1 MKNTRAKGRT
11 ISIALVVSLALAAV
25 VTLVLVAFAIL
36 FYRGERE
43 QQWGQLHKAVAISA
57 DELAVA
63 VALPAWNFDESQIL
77 AIMRSGLNNQE
88 MVASVVAP
96 TSSRHQYVLA
106 REGADLVASETVPDT
121 AGLLSERRAIMVAG
135 QNIGSVTMYATTALL
150 KEQLHQRQFTL
161 VGIILVLD
169 ITLVASLYL
178 LLWLLILRPL
188 KAVGDYAA
196 SVKAGETMTAAPQ
209 RAWFFGELK
218 RLNESI
224 REMIGLLD
232 RRYQAMHRS
241 EERLQMATSA
251 ASIGIWDWDL
261 VNNEL
266 NWDEQMLRLFDA
278 DKASTVPRLDIWFA
292 ALIEE
297 DREPAAQAMAAARR
311 GEGEFDIEF
320 RIVGPGGGIH
330 HIKADA
336 ITFRDDAGR
345 PVRMVGTV
353 YDITDHKEAE
363 LELRRHRNHL
373 EELVEERTKALSVA
387 VTQAQA
393 ANRAKSVFLANMSHE
408 LRTPLNSVIGFSR
421 LMAGSTNMLPEE
433 KRNLAIIHRSGN
445 HLLTLINDILEL
457 SKIEAGRVVA
467 QTEVIGVSDLLQ
479 EVMDMVSMR
488 AGQSGIA
495 LRLDCAGTPPTA
507 RIDGT
512 KLRQVLLNL
521 LSNAVKF
528 ALQGEV
534 TLRVRGEPQDAGPGG
549 TGQGGDAW
557 RLSFAVI
564 DNGIGI
570 AAMDQERIFEPF
582 IQAEGEGAKEGTGLG
597 LTISREFVH
606 LLGGQLTLQSAP
618 GHGSVF
624 SFSIPVMAAG
634 LLPVALGGEVAALVP
649 EQRGKRILVVD
660 DNADGCELLVN
671 LLTPLGFLVE
681 AVSDGASAL
690 AAIARWQ
697 PELILMD
704 WRMPGLDGLEV
715 TRLVRSRPGLVQ
727 PRIVMLTASAFEEEK
742 QAALAAG
749 ADEFLRKPVEQE
761 MLYLA
766 LEQQL
771 GLHFMRRQP
780 APVPPL
786 RSPLSRADVV
796 KLTPQLRGALKA
808 AVQELNLTRV
818 AALLAPLPA
827 ELDEVVERIEHML
840 SLHQYPPLCALLEMD
855 DTEHGVRAGARSG

>member
-1 MKNTRAKGRT
+1 MTNDRSQGRT
-11 ISIALVVSLALAAV
+11 ISIALIVSLALAGV
-25 VTLVLVAFAIL
+25 VTLVLVAFAIF

-43 QQWGQLHKAVAISA
+43 QRWAQLHTSVAVSA

-77 AIMRSGLNNQE
+77 AIMASGLNNQE

-96 TSSRHQYVLA
+96 TSSRRQYVLTRDGA
-106 REGADLVASETVPDT
+106 RLVAGETPPD
-121 AGLLSERRAIMVAG
+121 APGMLSERRTIVVAG
-135 QNIGSVTMYATTALL
+135 QNIGSVTMYATAALL
-150 KEQLHQRQFTL
+150 EEQLHQRLLTL
-161 VGIILVLD
+161 IGIIVVLD
-169 ITLVASLYL
+169 VTLVASLYL
-178 LLWLLILRPL
+178 LLWLLMLKPL

-196 SVKAGETMTAAPQ
+196 TVKAGESVAAATPQ

-224 REMIGLLD
+224 REMIALLD

-251 ASIGIWDWDL
+251 ASIGIWDWNL
-261 VNNEL
+261 VSNEL
-266 NWDEQMLRLFDA
+266 NWDEQMFRLFSA
-278 DKASTVPRLDIWFA
+278 DKYSAAPRLDIWFA
-292 ALIEE
+292 AMLEE
-297 DREPAAQAMAAARR
+297 DREAAAQAMAAARR
-311 GEGEFDIEF
+311 GESEFDIEF
-320 RIVGPGGGIH
+320 RIAWPGGNVR

-345 PVRMVGTV
+345 PVRMVGTN

-373 EELVEERTKALSVA
+373 EELVDERTRALSVA

-467 QTEVIGVSDLLQ
+467 QTEVIGLGELLQ

-507 RIDGT
+507 RVDGT

-534 TLRVRGEPQDAGPGG
+534 TLRVRGEAQ
-549 TGQGGDAW
+549 TGDNW

-564 DNGIGI
+564 DDGIGI
-570 AAMDQERIFEPF
+570 APADQERIFEPF

-597 LTISREFVH
+597 LTISREFVR

-618 GHGSVF
+618 GQGSVF
-624 SFSIPVMAAG
+624 SFSIPVLAAG
-634 LLPVALGGEVAALVP
+634 LLPLALGGEVATLVP

-780 APVPPL
+780 AAPPALRTPLSAADVARLTPPL
-786 RSPLSRADVV
+786 RA
-796 KLTPQLRGALKA
+796 ALKA
-808 AVQELNLTRV
+808 AVQELNLARV

-827 ELDEVVERIEHML
+827 DLAEVVERIETML
-840 SLHQYPPLCALLEMD
+840 NQHQYPPLCALLD
-855 DTEHGVRAGARSG
+855 DAEPGRNTERTHKERA